1 MSSAKTPNGTPSSTV
16 AAAVVADVERARV
29 EAEALRAFASDPA
42 VLMCRHAA
50 QAAAEHA
57 EANPQDADAQ
67 EVAYAADERIGQC
80 AMALSAGDTAAALE
94 FSRRARNE
102 HAVVPAAGGSQ
113 IRENATPPAT
123 PRFSDPGRATS
134 GSSSSTKAPMSKD
147 PYIDDALRTAAARQG
162 ATSTVNPDSTGVGE
176 QTDDPYVRREA
187 VGPEHGDALAPAERE
202 TAAESCP
209 ACQRKEVRAGLC
221 SGCDAAIGAEA
232 AAAALA
238 GMPRN
243 AGVLVREAAEL
254 GWDVRAERRWT
265 GRLWVRA
272 LVISGLVMVRA
283 GVEETEHVCAW
294 NEATG
299 KLVASASTGGFK
311 AVREA
316 IKAVR
321 VVSREQEATGR
332 TVWGRDAAEWVRQM
346 DGAVAK
352 VSAALCDARDA
363 FNALDGS
370 TPTGARAVEL
380 ASAAYAEARAAER
393 SAVDAVKAA
402 RAWLAETNGDD
413 ARGCAS
419 WRSVVVLAGQ
429 HVKEA
434 GEAIADAVARAER
447 EALAAPI
454 IEEAQERLNDQ
465 EAGWRKRLAES
476 GREPSARGYAG
487 LIVMFEDSSRDW
499 CAWFDG
505 YTDRDSVKHAGHGD
519 PSRSF
524 VAQYDAWGKSKHS
537 DRSVHF
543 PSRYTSASLI
553 AGGRVDAAALAFT
566 LAVVGRIEGHVAET
580 LRKAAA
586 AVRKNPQGFGTAND
600 RKRLADWSKYPH
612 NSYGEPT
619 RLAEHAPAEWAALEA
634 AQAAYNGVR
643 DFHNALYWDA
653 YYAGERANA
662 RAVADR
668 AGLDGRDAA
677 RAERAESG
685 RAASE
690 WAAAVERLTTARARV
705 NAAVVLAA
713 GDVERAQACS
723 DRVREGDA
731 LAEEVWSAV
740 RFCEEAYDDVNRAKR
755 DAAHYAES
763 AEIYREAGALSDYVA
778 ECARMED
785 AAARA
790 ESGREETLNL
800 YGCAVEDAAKAE
812 EDRHA
817 ACAALPVEER
827 PAAVAAEVTD
837 FKPWGAGLRLVCACG
852 AVHAPTVP
860 VVDGDGAHVGA
871 LVNANDWMINGMLQ
885 AAGLRAAVGRDQWSR
900 GVLLSSVDGA
910 EACLGWRIP
919 VEAAP
924 VVSHCQGCGLT
935 VADGSEWHATCKP
948 VEPAPAAAV
957 AADLSSLWA
966 REAVD
971 ARTAA
976 IELAPRGVR
985 QPKGSPVTRGGR
997 KGEWECGGRVYAIDR
1012 KPKDP
1017 AGTRQEL
1024 PPNTVYDMT
1033 PVRDGSAVSAPII
1046 GHAHGAADG
1055 RKVIRHYAREVAVV
1069 LAKQATAAEES
1080 AEVARVAECE
1090 RITSLSGRELAEEQR
1105 ERAAVMVAEVAD
1117 ASGASGD
1124 LARGTAAAEAAVSR
1138 CTGGDAG
1145 QQEAVAGDDV
1155 AAAQLSAAL
1164 KDGESIAAVSF
1175 VDGREPAAGW
1185 VLTTAA
1191 GHAFRIRPVTSCR
1204 PEEGQWEAGHD
1215 ADGSYW
1221 WSANVEDRPLTKVL
1235 ARIREDS
1242 ATRTRFA
1249 ALWAKYGQY
1258 TEQAPAFECSPDRK
1272 KLERGVFL
1280 VRRFGAVGLVAECR
1294 WGFEHL
1300 TDADGRQG
1308 RTGEDWAR
1316 KGPDNRRY
1324 VAEWKVWSL
1333 ALEGVAN
1340 SRLRVVSVC
1349 ADDDTA
1355 ADADAYCA
1363 MSAPYVGKCSAKRS
1377 GARYWVSVVTDQ
1389 GCELGRFVACAR
1401 CLSGRILDDAQGGGR
1416 FSGRDVVALARDLA
1430 KGDPKTCALYWQHW
1444 GDRAA
1449 ELCGQ
1454 LLTEALENGERAPW
1468 PSKALADAL
1477 IAQGAV
1483 DGDDRAKREARAA
1496 VRERGGDKR
1505 AQDGA
1510 AALAVDMR
1518 VDRAALV
1525 ASVRASRAAF
1535 YARLD
1540 AECAAKDAECSAE
1553 AGDHQAAE
1561 EYAGRASDH
1570 ASAAVEAAAVADA
1583 AGYGPAAADAAEEA
1597 ERANEAAR
1605 KAVAALAGLAGSGV
1619 ADSDAVAAAGAF
1631 AVDVDALTVTPHERN
1646 GEPSTY
1652 EFTVTGPGLV
1662 VGEYEIAHD
1671 CQGKGARG
1679 VMWRASWRGT
1689 DEAGRWD
1696 VITLGKGEGRAAA
1709 LALVAEHAEQ
1719 SGGILAEAFEAAR
1732 GMYYRS
1738 GEWILPDVGPGEAI
1752 TYREDRSWHL
1762 RAATGHAYTVRREW
1776 EGRTAS
1782 GDLAPLQVWAEDG
1795 DGGPVLVASCT
1806 AVDDCMSAWAPMLER
1821 LRSHAAAVADGVAH
1835 RTVTTPG
1842 GPGRDWA
1849 ESWCVCG
1856 WVETVSS
1863 DDSAERGELAA
1874 AAALAHRRRHYPQ
1887 TSAAAAKRAAQH
1899 HAEQSAERDDV
1910 VAALVSAAV
1919 ATPAGLAG
1927 SGGEGSEATPE
1938 AEESRPVRV
1947 PDTFAASGRTPLTY
1961 DDLDGWTY
1969 ADFVAAHPSEED
1981 AADLVKLA
1989 GPGPV
1994 RWLFAPAEGD
2004 APRAVNLFGGCGGWC
2019 VGIRRILGATVDML
2033 CIDASRDATAT
2044 ATRAGCHAIC
2054 ADVRSID
2061 PEHFVF
2067 RYTQI
2072 LIGSSPCIDF
2082 TNAGKRAGRLPE
2094 NVAALA
2100 DAIEQAGAAVGN
2112 YIVDGPGCTCL
2123 TDEECEC
2130 GPEAYDHFG
2139 PRSGATWDEIRS
2151 LVADLPGA
2159 ETAGLMLEPMIWAL
2173 ALKHGGA
2180 PLHTI
2185 LFEQSNQL
2193 PEEIRDVIKNE
2204 LYCAGE
2210 SELGAAV
2217 SVTWEE
2223 IDAAAYGS
2231 PSTRRR
2237 AFMMATFGRYNSG
2250 PVAPKITITADQ
2262 ATGLS
2267 ADLEVITRGARKT
2280 SGGNAFV
2287 MGRVIPGVTSR
2298 IRSVDVGHKG
2308 GRFTLEQVAALVTLP
2323 RDYPALAEGSRTSIC
2338 RQFADI
2344 VAPVVSAAVFG
2355 ETVGHLFGV
2364 KRNRGGWLPLL
2375 LAYLR
2380 EQYPGAE
2387 EIPAPE
2393 PPAPPE
2399 PVAKDWQG
2407 ATCVGACE
2415 CGRSI
2420 EGAVYGPVPACPHVE
2435 DEPEAVA
2442 AGSEAGGS
2450 GADRWLDESNAR
2462 TELPRMGWCVGLA
2475 DVLAAAYAGDL
2486 HADTSGVVRRRE
2498 GKGRRVRAA
2507 LVELLA
2513 SGGYIAVPRAGRR
2526 GPVTVTPDGVT
2537 AHRWCVAAPDL
2548 LHADERAAYRAR
2560 VRLHHTGRTSK
2571 QTARDRA
2578 RRLTPLPYGAEEKRR
2593 RAAQMRQVEQWA
2605 KEVQATRERLE
2616 SEQAERDA
2624 QAEQERKAEW
2634 ARIQQEAEERQAAEE
2649 DRRDDGLVMS
2659 QHGPEEIIMGS
2670 GKRRVTV
2677 KRINPSIWHATT
2689 RGAVYV
2695 VSKEGGE
2702 DWPWLV
2708 IAPDNTRI
2716 GVCSVINDA
2725 PYAASVRDIVRDHAD
2740 AMERGEPFPQWTPP
2754 EETGQ
2759 GQPATTGDSDAD
2771 GQTEQEPEPFGAAPE
2786 NTDRTVTAAEPGA
2799 CDDYACTATGPRW
2812 KVAHLQTSLL
2822 CADHAA
2828 KWGRVAVA
2836 DLPSAADLPKVGE
2849 AYSTPAPARAV
2860 ALDLIGSKWVA
2871 ECDRHGPVSMGLNK
2885 FGDAVADVA
2894 TTYVYD
2900 NEQDAADAARTHLDA
2915 HAREDADVMT
2925 PEDIDAAQALNL
2937 SRDQWRVLGW
2947 MSDGKVRETADG
2959 FTAYDISPDRAD
2971 VSKKIRKN
2979 LVPRLWVAGFV
2990 KVFAVAPG
2998 VREFGLTDEGE
3009 RALRMWSNAMRINA
3023 VTEPEK
3029 DTRHA
3034 AVKDSPY
3041 RWLSAGETWPGEQ
3054 KKAQAVADA
3063 EQAANDRAAA
3073 LRAAEEKAAAEQA
3086 ATPTA
3091 DELTV
3096 LEALS
3101 AEGLDAETTAVLSAA
3116 YIGHVV
3122 TRHRPGATSARIDE
3136 GTGEDERRVTRTY
3149 NVNGVEKPITPEAK
3163 DALSAIPANLTT
3175 AMAETWH
3182 ALCTSV
3188 NERYGV
3194 YWLDLAAAMEAGAAA
3209 LALLDQAEQGS
3220 EESAELWVSREVV
3233 QTAEPGTEAPVLP
3246 WPSKLEPK

>member
-1 MSSAKTPNGTPSSTV
+1 MSTN
-16 AAAVVADVERARV
+16 
-29 EAEALRAFASDPA
+29 
-42 VLMCRHAA
+42 
-50 QAAAEHA
+50 Q
-57 EANPQDADAQ
+57 Q
-67 EVAYAADERIGQC
+67 
-80 AMALSAGDTAAALE
+80 TAAA
-94 FSRRARNE
+94 
-102 HAVVPAAGGSQ
+102 SQ
-113 IRENATPPAT
+113 HATPT
-123 PRFSDPGRATS
+123 TD
-134 GSSSSTKAPMSKD
+134 PMSADEQTSDRHETAD
-147 PYIDDALRTAAARQG
+147 PTHNDALP
-162 ATSTVNPDSTGVGE
+162 S
-176 QTDDPYVRREA
+176 
-187 VGPEHGDALAPAERE
+187 
-202 TAAESCP
+202 AAESCP
-209 ACQRKEVRAGLC
+209 ACQHRKVRAGRC
-221 SGCDAAIGAEA
+221 DGCGAAIGAEA

-243 AGVLVREAAEL
+243 AGVLVREASEL

-272 LVISGLVMVRA
+272 AVFSGLMMVPA

-294 NEATG
+294 NESTG

-311 AVREA
+311 AVRED

-321 VVSREQEATGR
+321 VVSRKQEATGR

-370 TPTGARAVEL
+370 SPTGARAVEL
-380 ASAAYAEARAAER
+380 ASAAYAEAKTAER

-402 RAWLAETNGDD
+402 RTWLAETNGDD

-419 WRSVVVLAGQ
+419 WRRAVVLAGQ

-434 GEAIADAVARAER
+434 GETIADATARAGR

-454 IEEAQERLNDQ
+454 IEEARERLNAQ
-465 EAGWRKRLAES
+465 ETQWRKRLAES
-476 GREPSARGYAG
+476 GREPSARGYAE

-499 CAWFDG
+499 AAWFDG
-505 YTDRDSVKHAGHGD
+505 YTDHGGVKHAGQGD
-519 PSRSF
+519 SSQSF

-543 PSRYTSASLI
+543 PSPYTSASLI
-553 AGGRVDAAALAFT
+553 AGGRVDAAGLAFT
-566 LAVVGRIEGHVAET
+566 LAVVDRIEGRGAET

-586 AVRKNPQGFGTAND
+586 VRKHPQGFGTAND
-600 RKRLADWSKYPH
+600 RKYLADWSKYPH

-619 RLAEHAPAEWAALEA
+619 RLAEHAPAEWAALET
-634 AQAAYNGVR
+634 AQAAYNGVQ
-643 DFHNALYWDA
+643 DFRNALYWDT

-662 RAVADR
+662 RAAADR
-668 AGLDGRDAA
+668 AGLAGRDDA

-685 RAASE
+685 RAASA
-690 WAAAVERLTTARARV
+690 WAADVERLTTARVRV
-705 NAAVVLAA
+705 HEAVVLAA
-713 GDVERAQACS
+713 GDVERAQACG
-723 DRVREGDA
+723 DRVRKGDA
-731 LAEEVWSAV
+731 LADDVWSAI
-740 RFCEEAYDDVNRAKR
+740 RSCEEAYDDVNRAKR

-763 AEIYREAGALSDYVA
+763 AETYREAGALSGYVA

-790 ESGREETLNL
+790 EAGREETLNL
-800 YGCAVEDAAKAE
+800 YGCTFEDAATVE

-817 ACAALPVEER
+817 ACAALPAVER

-871 LVNANDWMINGMLQ
+871 LVNATDWMINGLLKT
-885 AAGLRAAVGRDQWSR
+885 AGLRATVGRDQWSR

-910 EACLGWRIP
+910 EACYGWRIP

-924 VVSHCQGCGLT
+924 VVSHSQGCGST

-948 VEPAPAAAV
+948 VEPTPAAV
-957 AADLSSLWA
+957 VTAADLSSLWG
-966 REAVD
+966 REAVG

-985 QPKGSPVTRGGR
+985 QPKGSPVTQGSR

-1017 AGTRQEL
+1017 AGIRQET

-1033 PVRDGSAVSAPII
+1033 PVRDGSAVSASIS

-1055 RKVIRHYAREVAVV
+1055 RKLIRHYAREVAAL
-1069 LAKQATAAEES
+1069 LAEQEKAE
-1080 AEVARVAECE
+1080 AARVAECE
-1090 RITSLSGRELAEEQR
+1090 RIPTPPGRELAEEQQ
-1105 ERAAVMVAEVAD
+1105 EPTDVMVAEVAD
-1117 ASGASGD
+1117 ASGD
-1124 LARGTAAAEAAVSR
+1124 LARRMAAEMAAEAASSR
-1138 CTGGDAG
+1138 DTGGDAG
-1145 QQEAVAGDDV
+1145 QPEAAAGDDV

-1164 KDGESIAAVSF
+1164 EGGESIAAVSF

-1191 GHAFRIRPVTSCR
+1191 GHAFRVRPVTHCR
-1204 PEEGQWEAGHD
+1204 PEEDQWEAGHD
-1215 ADGSYW
+1215 ADGSHW
-1221 WSANVEDRPLTKVL
+1221 WAANIEDRPLTRVL

-1258 TEQAPAFECSPDRK
+1258 TAQAPAFECTPDRV
-1272 KLERGVFL
+1272 KLEPGVFL

-1294 WGFEHL
+1294 WGYEHL
-1300 TDADGRQG
+1300 TAADGSEG
-1308 RTGEDWAR
+1308 CTGEDWAR

-1340 SRLRVVSVC
+1340 SRLRVISVC

-1401 CLSGRILDDAQGGGR
+1401 CLSGRILDDAHGGGR
-1416 FSGRDVVALARDLA
+1416 FSGRDVVDLARDLA
-1430 KGDPKTCALYWQHW
+1430 KGDPKTCALHWQQW

-1477 IAQGAV
+1477 IAQGAA

-1496 VRERGGDKR
+1496 ARERGGDKK
-1505 AQDGA
+1505 AQDRA
-1510 AALAVDMR
+1510 AVLAVDMR
-1518 VDRAALV
+1518 AERAALV

-1535 YARLD
+1535 SARLD
-1540 AECAAKDAECSAE
+1540 AESAAKDAERN
-1553 AGDHQAAE
+1553 D
-1561 EYAGRASDH
+1561 
-1570 ASAAVEAAAVADA
+1570 VT
-1583 AGYGPAAADAAEEA
+1583 
-1597 ERANEAAR
+1597 
-1605 KAVAALAGLAGSGV
+1605 AALV
-1619 ADSDAVAAAGAF
+1619 SDAVA
-1631 AVDVDALTVTPHERN
+1631 T
-1646 GEPSTY
+1646 
-1652 EFTVTGPGLV
+1652 
-1662 VGEYEIAHD
+1662 
-1671 CQGKGARG
+1671 
-1679 VMWRASWRGT
+1679 
-1689 DEAGRWD
+1689 
-1696 VITLGKGEGRAAA
+1696 
-1709 LALVAEHAEQ
+1709 
-1719 SGGILAEAFEAAR
+1719 
-1732 GMYYRS
+1732 
-1738 GEWILPDVGPGEAI
+1738 
-1752 TYREDRSWHL
+1752 
-1762 RAATGHAYTVRREW
+1762 
-1776 EGRTAS
+1776 
-1782 GDLAPLQVWAEDG
+1782 
-1795 DGGPVLVASCT
+1795 
-1806 AVDDCMSAWAPMLER
+1806 
-1821 LRSHAAAVADGVAH
+1821 
-1835 RTVTTPG
+1835 
-1842 GPGRDWA
+1842 
-1849 ESWCVCG
+1849 
-1856 WVETVSS
+1856 
-1863 DDSAERGELAA
+1863 
-1874 AAALAHRRRHYPQ
+1874 
-1887 TSAAAAKRAAQH
+1887 
-1899 HAEQSAERDDV
+1899 
-1910 VAALVSAAV
+1910 
-1919 ATPAGLAG
+1919 TPAGLVG
-1927 SGGEGSEATPE
+1927 SGSEGGKATPE
-1938 AEESRPVRV
+1938 AVESRPVLV
-1947 PDTFAASGRTPLTY
+1947 PDTFAASGRTPLRY
-1961 DDLDGWTY
+1961 DDLDGWTH
-1969 ADFVAAHPSEED
+1969 ADFVATHPSEED
-1981 AADLVKLA
+1981 AADLVRLA
-1989 GPGPV
+1989 GPGPL

-2044 ATRAGCHAIC
+2044 ATRAGCHAVC

-2061 PEHFVF
+2061 PEHPVF
-2067 RYTQI
+2067 RHTQI

-2082 TNAGKRAGRLPE
+2082 TNAGNRAGRLPE
-2094 NVAALA
+2094 NVATLA
-2100 DAIEQAGAAVGN
+2100 DAIEQAGTAVGN
-2112 YIVDGPGCTCL
+2112 YIVDGPGCTCV

-2151 LVADLPGA
+2151 LVADMPGA

-2173 ALKHGGA
+2173 ALKHSGA

-2193 PEEIRDVIKNE
+2193 PEEIRDVIKEE

-2210 SELGAAV
+2210 STLGVAV
-2217 SVTWEE
+2217 SVTWKE

-2250 PVAPKITITADQ
+2250 PVAPEITITADQ

-2298 IRSVDVGHKG
+2298 IRSVDVGRKG

-2323 RDYPALAEGSRTSIC
+2323 RDYAALAEGSRTSIC

-2355 ETVGHLFGV
+2355 ETVGHLFGI

-2387 EIPAPE
+2387 GIPAPE
-2393 PPAPPE
+2393 PSAVPE
-2399 PVAKDWQG
+2399 PVAKESQD
-2407 ATCVGACE
+2407 ATFVGACE

-2420 EGAVYGPVPACPHVE
+2420 ERTMDGPVPACPHVE

-2450 GADRWLDESNAR
+2450 AADRWLDESNAR

-2475 DVLAAAYAGDL
+2475 DVLAAVYAGDL
-2486 HADTSGVVRRRE
+2486 HADTSGIVRRRE
-2498 GKGRRVRAA
+2498 GRGRRVRAA
-2507 LVELLA
+2507 LIELLA

-2560 VRLHHTGRTSK
+2560 VRLHHTSRTSK

-2605 KEVQATRERLE
+2605 KEVQATRERLD

-2624 QAEQERKAEW
+2624 QAEQEQAAEW

-2659 QHGPEEIIMGS
+2659 QHGPQEIIMGS

-2689 RGAVYV
+2689 REAVYV
-2695 VSKEGGE
+2695 VSNEGGD

-2716 GVCSVINDA
+2716 DVCSVINDV
-2725 PYAASVRDIVRDHAD
+2725 PYANSVRDIVRDHAD
-2740 AMERGEPFPQWTPP
+2740 AMERGETFPKWTPPAAVATP

-2759 GQPATTGDSDAD
+2759 GQPAATDDSDAD
-2771 GQTEQEPEPFGAAPE
+2771 GQSEQEPVPSGADPE
-2786 NTDRTVTAAEPGA
+2786 DAERTVTAAEPGA
-2799 CDDYACTATGPRW
+2799 CDGYGCTATGPRW
-2812 KVAHLQTSLL
+2812 KVTYLPTSLL
-2822 CADHAA
+2822 CADHTAER
-2828 KWGRVAVA
+2828 GHVAVA
-2836 DLPSAADLPKVGE
+2836 DLPAAVDLPKAGQ
-2849 AYSTPAPARAV
+2849 AYNTPAPARAV

-2894 TTYVYD
+2894 AAYVYD

-2915 HAREDADVMT
+2915 HASEDADVMT
-2925 PEDIDAAQALNL
+2925 PEDIDAAQALNF
-2937 SRDQWRVLGW
+2937 SRDQWRTLGW
-2947 MSDGKVRETADG
+2947 MSDGKVRETAAG

-2979 LVPRLWVAGFV
+2979 LIPRLWAAGFV

-3023 VTEPEK
+3023 VTEPAK

-3034 AVKDSPY
+3034 TVKDSPY

-3054 KKAQAVADA
+3054 KKAQAAADA
-3063 EQAANDRAAA
+3063 EQAANNQAAA
-3073 LRAAEEKAAAEQA
+3073 LRAAEEKAAAERA

-3096 LEALS
+3096 LQALS
-3101 AEGLDAETTAVLSAA
+3101 AECLDAGTAAVLSAA

-3122 TRHRPGATSARIDE
+3122 TRHRPGATSVRLDE
-3136 GTGEDERRVTRTY
+3136 GTGEDKRRVTRTY
-3149 NVNGVEKPITPEAK
+3149 NVNGVEKPITPEAD
-3163 DALSAIPANLTT
+3163 DALSAIPANLTDAT
-3175 AMAETWH
+3175 AETWH

-3188 NERYGV
+3188 DERYGV
-3194 YWLDLAAAMEAGAAA
+3194 YWLDLAAATEEGAAA
-3209 LALLDQAEQGS
+3209 LALLDQAEQEP
-3220 EESAELWVSREVV
+3220 EEPAELWGSREFV
-3233 QTAEPGTEAPVLP
+3233 QAAAPGTEAEVIDWASAGLLWQNGDGFRHAGRTVSASRVLP
-3246 WPSKLEPK
+3246 LIEAQTLYRSADGRVYPTTPARCPEPSPAHC